1 MQIEKD
7 KTMLLDVHYV
17 RATKNNPTDYI
28 YLVCKDLDTGE
39 KFISTIPEPDI
50 DIYFEKP
57 EYRDHMYNKNY
68 AKMDTLF
75 KQTVKAKNVAFAI
88 AKEMG
93 DAGNRHI
100 KNCYANRDFNGL
112 KELLIYPYVYGADYD
127 TRVYY
132 RYNFVKNYDTK
143 RAKVLTKGFLDIE
156 VDMAE
161 SSTGKPDANSDP
173 IDLVTFMDITHNKS
187 YTFCL
192 INRPY
197 MGHDP
202 EKEKLYKKRHDTE
215 NYYVEHIDELMDE
228 IHKKFDE
235 KYPSMEYKVYFYKD
249 EKLML
254 IHLFQLINKLKLD
267 FVGVWNISFD
277 IPYIMGRLEYFKLNP
292 ADVMCHP
299 DFPVKQCYF
308 KKDNFNFA
316 IKNKADFFFCSS
328 YTVFFD
334 QMIVYA
340 AIRKGQSELRSNK
353 LTYIAQKEINDE
365 KLDYSEEGN
374 LISLGYNNWLKYFL
388 YNIKDVLL
396 QKGIEERTGDVDTY
410 YATSYENITPYDSEF
425 KAIAKLRNTQYLYY
439 LNSGMVPGE
448 NVNGFVYNHAEKSDL
463 DEDEEEDETGFE
475 GALVGNPKLIEKF
488 GQRMFGKRTNNIF
501 KFNID
506 FDMGAF
512 YPSTIFAM
520 NIDPSTL
527 LFKVIIDA
535 GQFDVRGGDLPF
547 NGYTDEQIVKENK
560 DSFVGDIAKEIF
572 DNYQTRDYVSTAH
585 KWMNLPS
592 INDVYERIKA
602 KTLFNMEHVA

>member
-1 MQIEKD
+1 
-7 KTMLLDVHYV
+7 
-17 RATKNNPTDYI
+17 
-28 YLVCKDLDTGE
+28 
-39 KFISTIPEPDI
+39 
-50 DIYFEKP
+50 
-57 EYRDHMYNKNY
+57 
-68 AKMDTLF
+68 
-75 KQTVKAKNVAFAI
+75 
-88 AKEMG
+88 
-93 DAGNRHI
+93 
-100 KNCYANRDFNGL
+100 
-112 KELLIYPYVYGADYD
+112 
-127 TRVYY
+127 
-132 RYNFVKNYDTK
+132 
-143 RAKVLTKGFLDIE
+143 
-156 VDMAE
+156 
-161 SSTGKPDANSDP
+161 
-173 IDLVTFMDITHNKS
+173 
-187 YTFCL
+187 
-192 INRPY
+192 
-197 MGHDP
+197 
-202 EKEKLYKKRHDTE
+202 
-215 NYYVEHIDELMDE
+215 MDE